1 MFHRTASWHVV
12 LAPVEE
18 QTNPTREYVKELLW
32 AALMINLIVG
42 LVGLWVGVQLMNPLL
57 GLGLFLGGGLII
69 TGVLALLVLANAA
82 VVWFRA
88 RR

>member
-1 MFHRTASWHVV
+1 M
-12 LAPVEE
+12 EE
-18 QTNPTREYVKELLW
+18 HTNPTREYVKELLW

-57 GLGLFLGGGLII
+57 GVGLFLAGGLIV
-69 TGVLALLVLANAA
+69 TGVLALVVLANATM
-82 VVWFRA
+82 VWLSS